1 VPYFCG
7 IYNNGINMVTTIS
20 PEQLQSYFRLLDAT
34 DPNHRDP
41 RPYLR
46 FAMSILWSN
55 PRLLGHYNIRT
66 TAVTSCSWNIVAKDN
81 TASTHL
87 ELTRNRLQA
96 AIETVLESH
105 APTPFF
111 GVSIW
116 NIRWKYTNNI
126 PKPVLTKIPLLQ
138 SEQLLPMGANI
149 LADVQQCERMLRIDG
164 SSEDFIV
171 DTDSLLPVR
180 GGILRTICFT
190 ELLRRMTI
198 SEIGGYIQLLKGL
211 VQIIRKDAAT
221 EQEISEAEKA
231 LHLAPQRGFLS
242 TSEYIEYKLNEI
254 AGGNAQAF
262 AQLIELFDND
272 IAIASVG
279 QANTMSL
286 PRTGGSRAAVQ
297 IQHRISSDI
306 HFADMVRCE
315 RLMNQLLLKD
325 YQKHYDFTAE
335 ECPWKFSIVWN
346 EDRPL
351 EETARAIV
359 ALQQTGLE
367 FNEHDLY
374 AYVGMRKKE

>member
-1 VPYFCG
+1 MITP
-7 IYNNGINMVTTIS
+7 IS
-20 PEQLQSYFRLLDAT
+20 PETLQSYFRLLDAT

-55 PRLLGHYNIRT
+55 PRLLGQYNIRT
-66 TAVTSCSWNIVAKDN
+66 TAVTSCSWQILANNATDSQFAEM
-81 TASTHL
+81 TQH
-87 ELTRNRLQA
+87 RLHD

-105 APTPFF
+105 AQTPFF

-116 NIRWKYTNNI
+116 NIHWKYPNNI
-126 PKPVLTKIPLLQ
+126 PKPVLTKIPLVQ
-138 SEQLLPMGANI
+138 SEQLLPKGANI
-149 LADVQQCERMLRIDG
+149 LADIIPCERIRSID
-164 SSEDFIV
+164 SNSPDFLV
-171 DTDSLLPVR
+171 DTDRLLPVR

-190 ELLRRMTI
+190 EILRRMTI
-198 SEIGGYIQLLKGL
+198 TEIGGYIQLLKGL

-272 IAIASVG
+272 IAIATVG

-286 PRTGGSRAAVQ
+286 PRNGGSRAAVE
-297 IQHRISSDI
+297 IQQRISSDI
-306 HFADMVRCE
+306 HYADMVRCE
-315 RLMNQLLLKD
+315 RLINQFLLKD
-325 YQKHYDFTAE
+325 YQRNYDARAE
-335 ECPWKFSIVWN
+335 ECPWKFSIVWTEN
-346 EDRPL
+346 RPL

-367 FNEHDLY
+367 FNENDLY
-374 AYVGMRKKE
+374 AYIGMRKKDV

>member
-1 VPYFCG
+1 
-7 IYNNGINMVTTIS
+7 MVTPIS
-20 PEQLQSYFRLLDAT
+20 PETLQSYFRLLDAT

-55 PRLLGHYNIRT
+55 PRLLGQYNIRT
-66 TAVTSCSWNIVAKDN
+66 TAVTSCSWQIVARN
-81 TASTHL
+81 STDAKYA
-87 ELTRNRLQA
+87 ELTRSRLHDG
-96 AIETVLESH
+96 IETVLESH
-105 APTPFF
+105 TQTPFF
-111 GVSIW
+111 GVTIW
-116 NIRWKYTNNI
+116 NIQWKYPNNI
-126 PKPVLTKIPLLQ
+126 PKPVLTKVPLVQ
-138 SEQLLPMGANI
+138 SEQMLPTGANI
-149 LADVQQCERMLRIDG
+149 LADTIPCERIGTVG
-164 SSEDFIV
+164 SNSPDFLV
-171 DTDSLLPVR
+171 DTDRLLPVR

-198 SEIGGYIQLLKGL
+198 TEIGGYIQLLKGL

-272 IAIASVG
+272 IAIATVG
-279 QANTMSL
+279 QANTMAL
-286 PRTGGSRAAVQ
+286 PRNGGSRAAVE
-297 IQHRISSDI
+297 IQQRISSDI
-306 HFADMVRCE
+306 HYADMVRCE
-315 RLMNQLLLKD
+315 RLINQLLLKD
-325 YQKHYDFTAE
+325 YQRNYNTRAE

-351 EETARAIV
+351 EEKARAIV
-359 ALQQTGLE
+359 ALQETGLRL
-367 FNEHDLY
+367 NEEDLY
-374 AYVGMRKKE
+374 TYLGVRKGQ

>member
-1 VPYFCG
+1 MILP
-7 IYNNGINMVTTIS
+7 IS
-20 PEQLQSYFRLLDAT
+20 PETLAMYFRLLDSS
-34 DPNHRDP
+34 DPLNRDP

-46 FAMSILWSN
+46 FAMSMLWSN

-66 TAVTSCSWNIVAKDN
+66 TAVTSCSWQI
-81 TASTHL
+81 TALNPTDEKEAQSTKV
-87 ELTRNRLQA
+87 RLQQ
-96 AIETVLESH
+96 AIETMIESH
-105 APTPFF
+105 AQTPFF

-116 NIRWKYTNNI
+116 GIQWKVQRKM
-126 PKPVLTKIPLLQ
+126 PKPILYKVPLLQ
-138 SEQLLPMGANI
+138 SEQHLPFGASI
-149 LADVQQCERMLRIDG
+149 LSEQTQCERIYTIDQTT
-164 SSEDFIV
+164 EDFLV
-171 DTDSLLPVR
+171 DNDTLLPVR
-180 GGILRTICFT
+180 GGILRSICFT

-198 SEIGGYIQLLKGL
+198 AEIGGYIQLLKGL

-254 AGGNAQAF
+254 AGGNAAAF

-286 PRTGGSRAAVQ
+286 PRSGGSRAAVQ

-306 HFADMVRCE
+306 HYADMVRCE
-315 RLMNQLLLKD
+315 RVINQLVVKD
-325 YQKHYDFTAE
+325 YQKNYDFTAD
-335 ECPWKFSIVWN
+335 ECPWKFTLTWT

-351 EETARAIV
+351 EETARAIK
-359 ALQQTGLE
+359 ALQQTGLD
-367 FNEHDLY
+367 FNENDLY
-374 AYVGMRKKE
+374 NYIGFRKRQ